1 MSLRALERVAAL
13 RLLVLLYHKGKMSIQ
28 QLRNELDASG
38 LAIYNS
44 IEALKKINLIYDEYE
59 EHFPRRRL
67 VSLTPLGRKIAEHLI
82 EIEKLL
88 TETGKGGEGGGGSR

>member
-13 RLLVLLYHKGKMSIQ
+13 RLLVLLYRKGKMSIH
-28 QLRNELDASG
+28 QLRNELEASG

-44 IEALKKINLIYDEYE
+44 IEALKKVDLVHDEYE

-67 VSLTPLGRKIAEHLI
+67 ISLTPLGQKVAEHLI

-88 TETGKGGEGGGGSR
+88 AKAEAGRGGEGS